1 MMEARE
7 VPVCL
12 LVLLFCA
19 ASCWLMASA
28 VQVTARGKRGAGS
41 GVVPKEIFSSR
52 KFFPS
57 AHMLEFPV
65 TTHKRRTEAGTE
77 ADAFAA
83 HTHTTGAAGGQHH
96 THTHLTSRK
105 HTQNTHHTRSNPF
118 HHTSVRL
125 LLSRPAAPAPSCSV
139 AVAIP
144 RPPTSDSHVCVKR
157 SGRRSIR

>member
-28 VQVTARGKRGAGS
+28 VRVDRVWQARCRLERRAR
-41 GVVPKEIFSSR
+41 EIFPSR

-105 HTQNTHHTRSNPF
+105 HTQNTHHTRSNPS
-118 HHTSVRL
+118 TLVR
-125 LLSRPAAPAPSCSV
+125 AAP
-139 AVAIP
+139 
-144 RPPTSDSHVCVKR
+144 
-157 SGRRSIR
+157 SGRRRRWFCRVVAAVFLVRSVRRRCAV